1 MKNAV
6 VELATVKQDI
16 DRGLFV
22 GHPLQSYYGYVT
34 DGLFENQADID
45 NYPIQPKPAQP
56 GDIKFV
62 DISGPDGIPDGIV
75 NPEFDRKIIG
85 NAFPKYNFGANIN
98 SRYKNFDLNIQL
110 QGKAGYQ
117 QTFWGYMGNAF
128 YHGSTLQK
136 WMVNNRW
143 SPDNPNPNAAY
154 PRLVNLGD
162 DAQQFW
168 TSTYRLLN
176 GSYLKINNVQLGY
189 TFPEDRLKKIG
200 ITNFR
205 IYLGI
210 RNLFTFDNFREGWDP
225 GIRSNYPAVRHS
237 NIGINVKF

>member
-1 MKNAV
+1 
-6 VELATVKQDI
+6 
-16 DRGLFV
+16 
-22 GHPLQSYYGYVT
+22 
-34 DGLFENQADID
+34 
-45 NYPIQPKPAQP
+45 
-56 GDIKFV
+56 
-62 DISGPDGIPDGIV
+62 
-75 NPEFDRKIIG
+75 
-85 NAFPKYNFGANIN
+85 
-98 SRYKNFDLNIQL
+98 
-110 QGKAGYQ
+110 
-117 QTFWGYMGNAF
+117 
-128 YHGSTLQK
+128 
-136 WMVNNRW
+136 MVNNRW